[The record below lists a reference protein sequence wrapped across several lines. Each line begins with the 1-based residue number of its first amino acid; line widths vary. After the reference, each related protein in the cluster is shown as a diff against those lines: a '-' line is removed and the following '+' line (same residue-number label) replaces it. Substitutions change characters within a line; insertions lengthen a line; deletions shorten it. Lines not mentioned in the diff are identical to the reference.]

1 MSSKNTKTN
10 ETSVV
15 TNEVTNNVITSE
27 VITPMELTV
36 VAKDT
41 TTTKRVKDIN
51 NISYN
56 YTIRLSDT
64 LSVMRALL
72 FINGGGKS
80 TVVLNNN
87 AFNVRYFTIEI
98 VNNVVVLNNMVV
110 IKDGRTGNDREQ
122 FERIEL
128 ALSIK
133 DFMSLK
139 TLNVN
144 SNVEVVNGEVVS
156 VACEPVVTLY
166 DNDKTSIQADKIVKN
181 NNDQYVMFWNA
192 LLNK

>member
-1 MSSKNTKTN
+1 MSSKNKN
-10 ETSVV
+10 EVV
-15 TNEVTNNVITSE
+15 TSEVTNNVITSE

-80 TVVLNNN
+80 VVVLNNN

-144 SNVEVVNGEVVS
+144 SKVEVVNGEVTS
-156 VACEPVVTLY
+156 VVCEPVVTLY